1 MVRARPCLA
10 VAALLALGAS
20 LPAAACA
27 DQLYGTLAKIRDRGQ
42 IAIGYRESSIPF
54 SYLNDA
60 GEPEGYTIELCLRVV
75 ETIEAELGLD
85 DLAVE
90 MVPITPETRIPL
102 LLDGTIDLECGSTTN
117 SLSREEQV
125 DFSHIIFITGTKLL
139 VKHGSGIGEIEDLEG
154 KAIALTR
161 GTTNEA
167 VIKDLIAVK
176 GLDLEILEVTDHAE
190 AFRAL
195 ESGQVAAYAS
205 DLILLHG
212 LISQANDPGSY
223 AAVGRFLSYEP
234 YALMVRRDDSAFRL
248 VVDRTLSTLFRTG
261 EILDIYQKWFGP
273 LGVPVS
279 DLLEAAFVVQA
290 LPE

>member
-1 MVRARPCLA
+1 MVGARLCLA

-20 LPAAACA
+20 LPSAACA
-27 DQLYGTLAKIRDRGQ
+27 DELYGTLAKIRDSGR
-42 IAIGYRESSIPF
+42 IALGYRESSIPF

-75 ETIEAELGLD
+75 ETIEAELRLD

-90 MVPITPETRIPL
+90 MVPVTPETRIPL

-139 VKHGSGIGEIEDLEG
+139 VRQGSGIGEIEDLEG

-167 VIKDLIAVK
+167 VVKDLVAAK
-176 GLDLEILEVTDHAE
+176 GLDLEILEVADHAE

-195 ESGQVAAYAS
+195 ESDQVAAYAS

-248 VVDRTLSTLFRTG
+248 VVDRTLSELFRSG
-261 EILDIYQKWFGP
+261 EILDIYAEWFGP
-273 LGVPVS
+273 LGVPRS
-279 DLLEAAFVVQA
+279 DLLEAAFVLQA